1 MKLQQIRGW
10 QNVFQW
16 WLDVNTH
23 MMLDGSKWISL
34 AAGPCRLNR
43 ISKLQELRLQSESPL
58 EAKKML
64 KKAFTNSYLVFV
76 GVWSIWG
83 DLTVFHCREPAS
95 EQSLRSQFTKGLP
108 MNCFPRGTPFSCKR
122 DYPCLEHWRR
132 GRVWPLHLILDSLGW
147 GLYINRGIW
156 DTFIRCWAAGFS
168 RLLLPVFLAFV
179 LFSKAVL
186 GLFLLK
192 CHPDQIGVFRIFLL
206 LVLLL
211 PHFHSVFLYMLF
223 CCCTHSL
230 IHSLV
235 WLQWKMLL

>member
-23 MMLDGSKWISL
+23 MMLDGSKCIYL
-34 AAGPCRLNR
+34 AAGPYRLNR
-43 ISKLQELRLQSESPL
+43 ISKLRNCVSKVSRHLKRRRCWKKLSPT
-58 EAKKML
+58 A
-64 KKAFTNSYLVFV
+64 T
-76 GVWSIWG
+76 WSLLGCDQHGG
-83 DLTVFHCREPAS
+83 DLTVFHCMEPAS